1 MGLAVA
7 RRCLTVGASVAIAG
21 RSPERLHAAQTEL
34 ACPDRV
40 RGVTADIGHRLTA
53 WRAIAGLAA
62 DGVTVFLT
70 TQYLDE
76 ADRLADQIAVLNGG
90 LLVAAGTAAE
100 LKRRVAAQR
109 LDLTCSNAEAFEQ
122 VRSALANR
130 VVHLDPA
137 ARTVGVATDDRA
149 AQVRALLDQ
158 ADPGRDLVASFAVR
172 GATLDD
178 VFFTLTAPVR
188 EVAHV

>member
-1 MGLAVA
+1 
-7 RRCLTVGASVAIAG
+7 
-21 RSPERLHAAQTEL
+21 
-34 ACPDRV
+34 
-40 RGVTADIGHRLTA
+40 
-53 WRAIAGLAA
+53 
-62 DGVTVFLT
+62 VTVFLT

-100 LKRRVAAQR
+100 LKRRVAPQR
-109 LDLTCSNAEAFEQ
+109 LDLTCPTPTAFDQ
-122 VRSALANR
+122 VRSRLTYR

-137 ARTVGVATDDRA
+137 ARTVGVATDGSA

-178 VFFTLTAPVR
+178 VFFTLTAPAGAPAAATAQ
-188 EVAHV
+188 EAAHV